1 MGGPSPSFLCISEHC
16 WFTLKF
22 LAMVEKQNVSMRNT
36 CSISIQLPQNLITP
50 LQAPG
55 PLGFY
60 VVYLVI
66 MLLSN
71 QLLISFCTF
80 HITREA
86 LCGEELWGKQAVS
99 TYM

>member
-22 LAMVEKQNVSMRNT
+22 LAMVEKQNVSMRNILFNIY
-36 CSISIQLPQNLITP
+36 SITSKSDN
-50 LQAPG
+50 APG